1 MNHSIESAYFAQM
14 RAQTGRGSPSEPH
27 SRNWERHAANM
38 AGSPHVLPRRGMAA
52 VASVSLTRPQHKSV
66 KIELSAYVH
75 RSVALCR
82 AWRNPHGAPDRSM
95 QQLCDGARRGR
106 TSATRRWREVPGR
119 ARRTRPLLG
128 GRVSGPRRR
137 RRRTDGE
144 EGHHQQQPHER
155 RLASRVWNNR
165 NQTVIADHSTSRIQT
180 CTDTHTNTHTH
191 KRTNTQV

>member
-1 MNHSIESAYFAQM
+1 MNHSTKSAYFAQM

-38 AGSPHVLPRRGMAA
+38 AGSPHVLPTRGMAA
-52 VASVSLTRPQHKSV
+52 VASVSLARPQHNSF
-66 KIELSAYVH
+66 KIELSAYVR
-75 RSVALCR
+75 RSVALSR
-82 AWRNPHGAPDRSM
+82 AWRNPHGASDRSM

-155 RLASRVWNNR
+155 RLPSRD
-165 NQTVIADHSTSRIQT
+165 QTVADHSTSRIQT